1 MEDPASSRS
10 QGDVFAPVAPQA
22 DVPRRS
28 RTVDFLPADIV
39 RHRFA
44 SWRGVQIETIQLIS
58 HDRFLYSFKHHQ
70 HLLVAIEHGARYDG
84 EITVEGLPRSNLRRC
99 SHKLILIPAGRRF
112 FGWVHPRELTRSIC
126 IYIDPGMVAV
136 DPDRRFDE
144 AALEARMLFDDTD
157 LWQTIGKLK
166 NQIDGQDPSNRLYA
180 EALGGVLAHELLRLH
195 GKAPARPR
203 HRGGLAAWQQKRI
216 IDFMDAHV
224 AENLSLHTLASQ
236 VRLSPYHFVRAFK
249 QSFGAPPHRYWT
261 DRRVERAKSLLADP
275 RASVTQIA
283 LDLGFSSTS
292 VFGATFRR
300 VTGET
305 PTDYRRS
312 LA

>member
-1 MEDPASSRS
+1 MEDIASSRPHR
-10 QGDVFAPVAPQA
+10 DVATPVAPQE
-22 DVPRRS
+22 DVQRRCQ
-28 RTVDFLPADIV
+28 TVDFLPGDIV

-44 SWRGVQIETIQLIS
+44 GWRGVQVETIQLVTRE
-58 HDRFLYSFKHHQ
+58 RFQYSFKHHQ

-84 EITVEGLPRSNLRRC
+84 EITVEGLPRSNLRSC
-99 SHKLILIPAGRRF
+99 SHKLVLIPAGRRF
-112 FGWVHPRELTRSIC
+112 FGWQHPQELTRSIC
-126 IYIDPGMVAV
+126 IYIDPAMVAV

-144 AALEARMLFDDTD
+144 AALEARMLFDDAD
-157 LWQTIGKLK
+157 LWQTVGKLK
-166 NQIDGQDPSNRLYA
+166 NQIDNQDPSGRLYA

-195 GKAPARPR
+195 GRAPSRSR
-203 HRGGLAAWQQKRI
+203 HRGGLAAWQQKRVV
-216 IDFMDAHV
+216 DFMEEHF
-224 AENLSLHTLASQ
+224 AETVSLHTLASQ

-283 LDLGFSSTS
+283 LDLGFSTTS
-292 VFGATFRR
+292 AFGATFRR
-300 VTGET
+300 ITGET